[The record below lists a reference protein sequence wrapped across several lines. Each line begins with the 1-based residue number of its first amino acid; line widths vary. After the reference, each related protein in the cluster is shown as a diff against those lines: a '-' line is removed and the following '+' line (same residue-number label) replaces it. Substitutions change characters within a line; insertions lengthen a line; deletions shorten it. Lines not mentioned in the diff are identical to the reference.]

1 MTTALVIATI
11 GLGASLGLALWKLVD
26 EVRTAGELRLELRG
40 VIDHAREATS
50 KLKQE
55 QERTAAYQAIVRKLK
70 EGIERKNALLEKHN
84 VSPSV
89 IIDDVLSQGGG
100 KA

>member
-1 MTTALVIATI
+1 MTTALAITTI
-11 GLGASLGLALWKLVD
+11 GFGASLGLALWRLVE
-26 EVRTAGELRLELRG
+26 EVRTTGALRLELRG

-55 QERTAAYQAIVRKLK
+55 KERTVGYQAIVRKLK
-70 EGIERKNALLEKHN
+70 EGIDRKNALLEKHN

-89 IIDDVLSQGGG
+89 VIDDVLSEGSG
-100 KA
+100 KT